1 MGLVGN
7 LAKKGAKK
15 AGNAALAKAK
25 HKANGGCPGSNDGKH
40 NYGTAKLKDKIT
52 GKTYTSPAYC
62 KNKGC
67 GRVH

>member
-1 MGLVGN
+1 MGLAAN
-7 LAKKGAKK
+7 LAKK
-15 AGNAALAKAK
+15 AAAAAAAKAK
-25 HKANGGCPGSNDGKH
+25 HKANGGCPGSGNGRH
-40 NYGTAKLKDKIT
+40 NYGTAKLKDAVT

>member
-1 MGLVGN
+1 MGLAGN
-7 LAKKGAKK
+7 LAKKAAAAAAK
-15 AGNAALAKAK
+15 KAK

-40 NYGTAKLKDKIT
+40 NYGTAKLKDKVT
-52 GKTYTSPAYC
+52 GKTHTSPAYC